1 MKFSNASSLI
11 LLIVLVFV
19 GLLLISY
26 YDKNKI
32 SDFLVTT
39 FGVLIAFQLSA
50 FSDKIL
56 ENRKRKEGLKMVTN
70 NLMDELESNY
80 QKLSGDKPNEILITS
95 AYESAKLN
103 NRLDLIDYDTAFKLN
118 QLYDKI
124 IRINDDVTR
133 LLNFIYSSAMSLNKA
148 DEMKRL
154 LQQQINN
161 ERESAKDL
169 TLHIIGLLTTKY
181 GIPSKIQQRID

>member
-11 LLIVLVFV
+11 LLIILVFI

-26 YDKNKI
+26 YDKSKI
-32 SDFLVTT
+32 PDFLVTT
-39 FGVLIAFQLSA
+39 FGVLIAFQLSTL
-50 FSDKIL
+50 SNRIL
-56 ENRKRKEGLKMVTN
+56 ENRKRKEGLKMVTS
-70 NLMDELESNY
+70 NLMDELENNY
-80 QKLSGDKPNEILITS
+80 QKLSGEKPNEILITS

-169 TLHIIGLLTTKY
+169 SLHIIGLLTTKY
-181 GIPSKIQQRID
+181 GIPSKIQQKD

>member
-1 MKFSNASSLI
+1 MKSSNVLSAI

-19 GLLLISY
+19 GLYLIYY

-32 SDFLVTT
+32 PDFLVTT

-50 FSDKIL
+50 FSDTIL
-56 ENRKRKEGLKMVTN
+56 ENRKRKEGLEMVAN
-70 NLMDELESNY
+70 NLMDELENNY

-169 TLHIIGLLTTKY
+169 TLYIIGLLTTKY
-181 GIPSKIQQRID
+181 GIPSKIQQKD